1 MTHNADS
8 NRTQIV
14 AVCGKG
20 GAGKTCISAA
30 ITKILLERGESR
42 VLAIDAD
49 PAVGLATALGFK
61 VHKTVDDIRNDLIE
75 QLRKGKR
82 GSREEFVPL
91 VDYEVFDALEER
103 DNLAFLAIGRPEN
116 EGCYCQVNEMLKD
129 IIGSVAENFDYAIID
144 GEAGIEQVN
153 RRVMEK
159 VSHLILV
166 SDPSVKGI
174 EVAQTIKDVSERT
187 MDNERIGLIVNRI
200 RDEDEKRLIIPHGF
214 NILGLVPEDDT
225 IRHFDIEGKSLLEL
239 PDCPALTAIRRC
251 LAGMGLLPEDMT
263 PPCNRI

>member
-1 MTHNADS
+1 MSNSES
-8 NRTQIV
+8 NRTRIV

-30 ITKILLERGESR
+30 ITKILLEGGANRI
-42 VLAIDAD
+42 LAIDAD
-49 PAVGLATALGFK
+49 PAVGLASALRLR

-75 QLRKGKR
+75 QLQKGR
-82 GSREEFVPL
+82 SGSREEIVSL
-91 VDYEVFDALEER
+91 MDYEVCDALEER

-116 EGCYCQVNEMLKD
+116 EGCYCQVNELLKD
-129 IIGSVAENFDYAIID
+129 IIGSVAESFDYVIID

-174 EVAQTIKDVSERT
+174 EVAQAIKEVSERT
-187 MDNERIGLIVNRI
+187 MEHERIGFIMNRI
-200 RDEDEKRLIIPHGF
+200 RYEDEERPVIPQGF
-214 NILGLVPEDDT
+214 TILGSVPEDDA
-225 IRHFDIEGKSLLEL
+225 IRRSDIEGRSLLEL
-239 PDCPALTAIRRC
+239 SDCPALTAIRGC
-251 LAGMGLLPEDMT
+251 LVAMGLFPEDM
-263 PPCNRI
+263 PQPRDRI